1 MRKEKRSLKM
11 LIMEV
16 CVWGGEGPV
25 KGKRVGA
32 DMDGYL

>member
-11 LIMEV
+11 LIMKV
-16 CVWGGEGPV
+16 CVGGEGPV